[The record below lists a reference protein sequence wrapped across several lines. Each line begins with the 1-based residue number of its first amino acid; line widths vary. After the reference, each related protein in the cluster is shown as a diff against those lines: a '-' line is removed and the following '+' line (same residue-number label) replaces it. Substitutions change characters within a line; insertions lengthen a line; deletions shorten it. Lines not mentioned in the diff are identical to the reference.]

1 MEREETPEEIFSQIE
16 GEKQNL
22 PAKRT
27 VTQSSARIDESV
39 STVAD
44 KVEYW
49 QEHINY
55 WRKTITQNE
64 SVIIISCILFG
75 LLYSYAI
82 NECTGNL
89 GFPIYAYV
97 LVGFIVIALSL
108 LLIADGSLP
117 LTVLVKFA
125 VSIAFGHVMM
135 MNIIAVDGHTFRWI
149 STDVCRYPL
158 TPDSIMVFVV
168 GSGSGYLLAKFEE
181 IRAAGKR

>member
-1 MEREETPEEIFSQIE
+1 MSEARPEDILGGNSHQE
-16 GEKQNL
+16 GNL
-22 PAKRT
+22 PAKRN
-27 VTQSSARIDESV
+27 VTTNTSAKVDESV
-39 STVAD
+39 SSVAD

-49 QEHINY
+49 QEYINY
-55 WRKTITQNE
+55 WRKTITHNE

-75 LLYSYAI
+75 LVYSWAI

-125 VSIAFGHVMM
+125 VSVAFGHVLM
-135 MNIIAVDGHTFRWI
+135 MNIIAVDGHTFRI
-149 STDVCRYPL
+149 LSTYVCRYPL
-158 TPDSIMVFVV
+158 TPDSAMVFIL

-181 IRAAGKR
+181 IRAAGKG